1 MAKDYKLCPNCNNA
15 LDLNVSK
22 CPYCG
27 HQIFWFDLSKWW
39 TEWFENIIKTI
50 EKPSGKKQTSGCA
63 KVIIFFIAI
72 QIIGAIFSLIFQV
85 ISSLF

>member
-27 HQIFWFDLSKWW
+27 QQTYWLDLSRWRDV
-39 TEWFENIIKTI
+39 IKNNNVD
-50 EKPSGKKQTSGCA
+50 KSKDKGKSIGC
-63 KVIIFFIAI
+63 VWIIIFFIGI
-72 QIIGAIFSLIFQV
+72 QIIGAIFSFIFQLV
-85 ISSLF
+85 TSLF